1 MRMRPSALLAAAKA
15 MPKALQVPQHPFR
28 PTSGAKAFVTPEH
41 KVTNQFQPPDQV
53 QRENANLSPMQQF
66 MPPTNSPGPTAFQRP
81 APNAMKPQLPGD
93 KMRLVPKGSPL

>member
-53 QRENANLSPMQQF
+53 
-66 MPPTNSPGPTAFQRP
+66 
-81 APNAMKPQLPGD
+81 
-93 KMRLVPKGSPL
+93 